1 MRNMNIFFRQKTLH
15 QALHIALLAF
25 CVTVPS
31 VALADEALSSRNAEP
46 VAAAPTAPT
55 DTAFPDTA
63 LPATTKSPAASSK
76 VYPASGQINPAYAAS
91 GTLLSNSD
99 PDLADSAT
107 PAPILTRDT
116 STPTATPPVDLWTRI
131 RSGFSMSPLN
141 SPQVASSVNWYAQ
154 RPDSMRRT
162 IERSKMYLF
171 HIMEQVQKRGM
182 PSEIALLPIV
192 ESAFNPMA
200 YSRSHASGIWQ
211 FIPST
216 GKDFGLKQNGWYD
229 GRRDIVAATSAALNY
244 LDKLHTMFGSWELAL
259 AAYNCGEGC
268 VSRAIA
274 KNQAAGLPTDYLSLK
289 LPAETRDYVPKLM
302 AVKEIIAD
310 PAMVGL
316 SLSNIPNQAYFTK
329 VSLQNPID
337 VKLAAKLANM
347 PLTQF
352 ESLNPA
358 YKKPIVR
365 SDTPQQ
371 ILLPVDKADAFATNL
386 KNYDQPLVSW
396 QAYPA
401 KAGDS
406 AAGIAKKF
414 GVTLAWLNQHNEF
427 SVTRKG
433 KLTEDHTLLVP
444 LENNLDAAQ
453 LVATTPQSENTKTI
467 AKKEPLTVARARSV
481 TVKRGETL
489 VSLAK
494 RHHVSLAELKRWN
507 HLRSNKVQAGDELM
521 IAAADA
527 VERKGKQVEHKMP
540 EAKPGK
546 KIKHYTVKRGDTLF
560 SIAQKFD
567 VAVAD
572 IQRWNS
578 MKHSATI
585 KPGVKLALHEG

>member
-1 MRNMNIFFRQKTLH
+1 MDIFFRHKQLNH
-15 QALHIALLAF
+15 ALHIILLGV
-25 CVTVPS
+25 CVTAPCA
-31 VALADEALSSRNAEP
+31 ALADDYMSGNPTEP
-46 VAAAPTAPT
+46 VAAAPAAPVDST
-55 DTAFPDTA
+55 IKT
-63 LPATTKSPAASSK
+63 PAVTTNTP
-76 VYPASGQINPAYAAS
+76 PASGQINPAYSDS
-91 GTLLSNSD
+91 GNFLPADN
-99 PDLADSAT
+99 PDLADTAV
-107 PAPILTRDT
+107 PAPILTGNAGT
-116 STPTATPPVDLWTRI
+116 TAPTDLWARI
-131 RSGFSMSPLN
+131 RSGFSMSPLD
-141 SPQVASSVNWYAQ
+141 SPQVANSVNWYAQ
-154 RPDSMRRT
+154 RPDYMRRT

-302 AVKEIIAD
+302 AVKEIVSD
-310 PAMVGL
+310 PAMVGM
-316 SLSNIPNQAYFTK
+316 SLSSIPNQAYFTK

-337 VKLAAKLANM
+337 VKLAAKLADI

-371 ILLPVDKADAFATNL
+371 ILLPVDKADAFTTNL

-396 QAYPA
+396 QAYSA

-406 AAGIAKKF
+406 AVGIAKKF
-414 GVTLAWLNQHNEF
+414 GVTLAWLKQHNEF
-427 SVTRKG
+427 AVNRKG

-444 LENNLDAAQ
+444 LEKNPAADQ
-453 LVATTPQSENTKTI
+453 LAIATSRPEKADTA
-467 AKKEPLTVARARSV
+467 AKKEPTIVARTRRV
-481 TVKRGETL
+481 IVKRGETL
-489 VSLAK
+489 VSIAK
-494 RHHVSLAELKRWN
+494 RHHVTLAELKRWN
-507 HLRSNKVQAGDELM
+507 HLRSIKVQAGAELQ
-521 IAAADA
+521 IAATDTI
-527 VERKGKQVEHKMP
+527 EHK
-540 EAKPGK
+540 EKQTVLKLAKAKPGK
-546 KIKHYTVKRGDTLF
+546 RIKHYTVKRGDTLY

-567 VAVAD
+567 VAVTD

-578 MKHSATI
+578 MKHKANL
-585 KPGVKLALHEG
+585 KPGVKLELHEG

>member
-1 MRNMNIFFRQKTLH
+1 MNIFFRQKQLNR
-15 QALHIALLAF
+15 ALRTALLAL
-25 CVTVPS
+25 CVAVPS
-31 VALADEALSSRNAEP
+31 LALADDYMDGYATDP
-46 VAAAPTAPT
+46 IAAAPAAP
-55 DTAFPDTA
+55 APSA
-63 LPATTKSPAASSK
+63 LPAAIQTTPVSNK
-76 VYPASGQINPAYAAS
+76 AYAAS
-91 GTLLSNSD
+91 GQANPAYATSGNVLSTD
-99 PDLADSAT
+99 
-107 PAPILTRDT
+107 DT
-116 STPTATPPVDLWTRI
+116 ELSGTVTPPAIISSDSSPQPPADLWARI
-131 RSGFSMSPLN
+131 RSGFSMSQLD

-154 RPDSMRRT
+154 RPDYMRRT

-289 LPAETRDYVPKLM
+289 LPAETRDYVPRLM
-302 AVKEIIAD
+302 AVKEIVSD
-310 PAMVGL
+310 PAVVGM
-316 SLSNIPNQAYFTK
+316 SLSSIPNQAYFTK
-329 VSLQNPID
+329 VSLQSPID

-347 PLTQF
+347 PLNQF
-352 ESLNPA
+352 VSLNPA

-414 GVTLAWLNQHNEF
+414 GVTLAWLKQHNEF
-427 SVTRKG
+427 AVTRKG

-444 LENNLDAAQ
+444 LENNLDSAQ
-453 LVATTPQSENTKTI
+453 LAATTPSADKSDV
-467 AKKEPLTVARARSV
+467 VARKESVTVPHTV

-489 VSLAK
+489 ASLAK
-494 RHHVSLAELKRWN
+494 HHHVALADLKRWN
-507 HLRSNKVQAGDELM
+507 HLRNNKVQAGEELM
-521 IAAADA
+521 IAAAISP
-527 VERKGKQVEHKMP
+527 ERKAKHAGSHMA
-540 EAKPGK
+540 EAKPSK

-567 VAVAD
+567 VAVPD

-578 MKHSATI
+578 LKNKSTI
-585 KPGVKLALHEG
+585 KPGVKLALQEG

>member
-1 MRNMNIFFRQKTLH
+1 
-15 QALHIALLAF
+15 
-25 CVTVPS
+25 
-31 VALADEALSSRNAEP
+31 
-46 VAAAPTAPT
+46 
-55 DTAFPDTA
+55 
-63 LPATTKSPAASSK
+63 
-76 VYPASGQINPAYAAS
+76 
-91 GTLLSNSD
+91 
-99 PDLADSAT
+99 
-107 PAPILTRDT
+107 
-116 STPTATPPVDLWTRI
+116 
-131 RSGFSMSPLN
+131 
-141 SPQVASSVNWYAQ
+141 
-154 RPDSMRRT
+154 
-162 IERSKMYLF
+162 
-171 HIMEQVQKRGM
+171 M

>member
-1 MRNMNIFFRQKTLH
+1 MDIFFRQKQLNR
-15 QALHIALLAF
+15 ALRTALLAL
-25 CVTVPS
+25 CVAVPS
-31 VALADEALSSRNAEP
+31 VALADDYMDGYAADP
-46 VAAAPTAPT
+46 IAAAPAAPV
-55 DTAFPDTA
+55 PSA
-63 LPATTKSPAASSK
+63 LPAAIQTTPVSNKAYAT
-76 VYPASGQINPAYAAS
+76 SGQVNPAYTTSGNVLSTDDTELS
-91 GTLLSNSD
+91 GTV
-99 PDLADSAT
+99 
-107 PAPILTRDT
+107 
-116 STPTATPPVDLWTRI
+116 TPTAIISSDSSPQPPADLWARI
-131 RSGFSMSPLN
+131 RSGFSMSQLD

-154 RPDSMRRT
+154 RPDYMRRT

-289 LPAETRDYVPKLM
+289 LPPETRDYVPKLM
-302 AVKEIIAD
+302 AVKEIVSD
-310 PAMVGL
+310 PAMVGM
-316 SLSNIPNQAYFTK
+316 SLSSIPNRAYFTK

-337 VKLAAKLANM
+337 MKLAAKLADM

-401 KAGDS
+401 KAGDN

-414 GVTLAWLNQHNEF
+414 GVTLAWLKQHNEF
-427 SVTRKG
+427 EVTRKG

-444 LENNLDAAQ
+444 LENNLDSEQLAA
-453 LVATTPQSENTKTI
+453 TI
-467 AKKEPLTVARARSV
+467 PPADKSDAVAKKESVTVSHSHTV

-489 VSLAK
+489 ASLAK
-494 RHHVSLAELKRWN
+494 HHHVALADLKRWN
-507 HLRSNKVQAGDELM
+507 HLRNNKVQAGEELM
-521 IAAADA
+521 IAATAST
-527 VERKGKQVEHKMP
+527 ERKAERSSSHMA
-540 EAKPGK
+540 EAKPSK

-567 VAVAD
+567 VAVPD

-578 MKHSATI
+578 LKNKSTI
-585 KPGVKLALHEG
+585 KPGVKLALQEG